1 MLGFH
6 EKKKEK
12 EKNFVQIVICEAV
25 IMLIFCQL
33 CSVTKVTKYD
43 VLALSFNSFVKIW
56 SSDNELYVSMIIS
69 CYCYMCYI

>member
-43 VLALSFNSFVKIW
+43 VLALSFNSFVKI
-56 SSDNELYVSMIIS
+56 
-69 CYCYMCYI
+69 